1 MIPGSIMTFL
11 DDEAMVAVAASRDEN
26 RVPHLHRVS
35 GWSVDEDRQTIN
47 CFIPDAYTAELN
59 SSLEDNG
66 EFALTVVDPGSHK
79 TYQFKGQ
86 YVDSRPITDA
96 DLAIAEQKRGRFA
109 QAVSQGF
116 GMPEDASRT
125 YILPPTLVIRFSVR
139 EIFLQTPGPDAG
151 QRIVP
156 TEDR

>member
-1 MIPGSIMTFL
+1 MIPDSIMTFL

-35 GWSVDEDRQTIN
+35 GWNVDADCQTIN
-47 CFIPDAYTAELN
+47 CFIPNAYTAALN
-59 SSLEDNG
+59 SSLESNG

-109 QAVSQGF
+109 EAVSQGF
-116 GMPEDASRT
+116 GLPEGACRT
-125 YILPPTLVIRFSVR
+125 YILPPNLVIRFRVR

-151 QRIVP
+151 QRVVP
-156 TEDR
+156 PEN